1 MAKRRRKRRGRGRL
15 ILIAIAL
22 IITGFVVRRT
32 LLPQFLHY
40 LAYRPTDIRTPA
52 AQTTIAPVEAPVRSE
67 PPATAAPV
75 VVAPI
80 RSEPSAAA
88 IATPAGRRTKP
99 PPKEDLTEQDR
110 QQLQDIL
117 RRKGR

>member
-1 MAKRRRKRRGRGRL
+1 VARRKRKRRGRGTL

-22 IITGFVVRRT
+22 LIAGFVVRRT

-40 LAYRPTDIRTPA
+40 LAYRPSDTRTPS
-52 AQTTIAPVEAPVRSE
+52 AQTTLAPVVEAPL
-67 PPATAAPV
+67 
-75 VVAPI
+75 

-99 PPKEDLTEQDR
+99 PPSEDLTAQDR
-110 QQLQDIL
+110 EQLQEIL
-117 RRKGR
+117 KHKGR